1 MIGQS
6 RRHRGGTG
14 RTNMGVLTQLMMWKT
29 EIGGASNQI
38 HAHLQGF
45 EAMGRVTRF
54 ARQTGQSFSESSIQ
68 TLDKSCVEDYATT
81 RSVKQLLRFLQ
92 NTVSHPAV
100 HLNHPFFL
108 PPLYHI
114 PTHQFS

>member
-14 RTNMGVLTQLMMWKT
+14 RTNMGVLTQLMMRKT

-45 EAMGRVTRF
+45 EVMGRVTRF

-68 TLDKSCVEDYATT
+68 TLDKSGCVA
-81 RSVKQLLRFLQ
+81 KIF
-92 NTVSHPAV
+92 
-100 HLNHPFFL
+100 
-108 PPLYHI
+108 
-114 PTHQFS
+114 